1 MKQLIERKNRWMAS
15 HITEAEFPTPLSEK
29 GLALYQAAQK
39 SLTFE
44 PHQALDSESSNSLT
58 IYPVDCHP
66 LTIRY
71 SLVLANR
78 WQNESDKEALIEYL
92 TQIMFE
98 EDSPAQLFVGFFKGK
113 PAACGMLFHDTE
125 HGTLICDVAALPVP
139 NQSALIREMQHSL
152 AAKAADQPLYCEQMD

>member
-15 HITEAEFPTPLSEK
+15 HITDAEFPTPLSEK
-29 GLALYQAAQK
+29 GLALYHAAQE
-39 SLTFE
+39 SLDFG
-44 PHQALDSESSNSLT
+44 PYQAPESESSLSLT

-98 EDSPAQLFVGFFKGK
+98 ENSPAQLFVGFFKGK
-113 PAACGMLFHDTE
+113 PAACGMVFHDDE
-125 HGTLICDVAALPVP
+125 HGSLICDVAALPLP
-139 NQSALIREMQHSL
+139 NQSALISEMQQAL
-152 AAKAADQPLYCEQMD
+152 AAKAVSQPLYCEQLN

>member
-15 HITEAEFPTPLSEK
+15 HITDAEFPTPLSEK
-29 GLALYQAAQK
+29 GLALYQAAQE
-39 SLTFE
+39 SLVFG
-44 PHQALDSESSNSLT
+44 PYQANENENSNSLT

-78 WQNESDKEALIEYL
+78 WEDADRDPLIEYL

-98 EDSPAQLFVGFFKGK
+98 ADSPAQLFVGFLKGK
-113 PAACGMLFHDTE
+113 PAACGMVFNDAE
-125 HGTLICDVAALPVP
+125 HGSLICDVAALPLP
-139 NQSALIREMQHSL
+139 NQAELIQEMQQAL
-152 AAKAADQPLYCEQMD
+152 AAKVESQPLFCEQAS

>member
-15 HITEAEFPTPLSEK
+15 HITDAEFPTPLSEQ
-29 GLALYQAAQK
+29 GLALYLDAQA
-39 SLTFE
+39 SLEFGSCQTS
-44 PHQALDSESSNSLT
+44 DSSGYDSLT

-78 WQNESDKEALIEYL
+78 WQDESDKEAIIEYL

-98 EDSPAQLFVGFFKGK
+98 DDSPAQLYVGFFKGK
-113 PAACGMLFHDTE
+113 PAACGMLFLDEE
-125 HGTLICDVAALPVP
+125 HGSLICDVAALPLP
-139 NQSALIREMQHSL
+139 NQQQLMSEMQQAL
-152 AAKAADQPLYCEQMD
+152 AAKASNQPLYCEQLK

>member
-15 HITEAEFPTPLSEK
+15 HITDAEFPTPLSEK
-29 GLALYQAAQK
+29 GLALYHAAQE
-39 SLTFE
+39 SLDFG
-44 PHQALDSESSNSLT
+44 PYQATDSESSLSLT

-92 TQIMFE
+92 TQIMIE
-98 EDSPAQLFVGFFKGK
+98 EGSPAQLFVGFFKGK
-113 PAACGMLFHDTE
+113 PAACGMIFSDPE
-125 HGTLICDVAALPVP
+125 HGSLICDVAALPLP
-139 NQSALIREMQHSL
+139 NQAALMSEMQQAL
-152 AAKAADQPLYCEQMD
+152 AERTASQPLYGETVN